1 MGAYGHKI
9 PRNAVTGAGERVLRG
24 VTMPLR
30 LFRSL
35 SAFAL
40 VGALAPLS
48 ACTVYVLPE
57 IDSGSEGTGTVGE
70 TDADATPTTT
80 GDLPTTTVEPTTGAA
95 DTGTP
100 DDPTGGPVDG
110 DCDFASAIQ
119 PIFTASCGCHGGGQP
134 AQGLSLAEGSAF
146 AALVGVDSVG
156 LPGTLRVQPGDAGAS
171 FLYQKLQPNPAQGA
185 QMPIGGSLTAAQI
198 ELVAQWI
205 SAGAP
210 ETETFACAGGAAP
223 DVEVGEVELDVS
235 GRVEVQVGEI
245 VEVAATV
252 LDLEG
257 QPIDAPVTWTS
268 SGELTLYADGKG
280 ALLGVSP
287 GVVMLHASAGGVDSA
302 AVEVVVV
309 EHDPPAATFA
319 DVRGVTTPNCAIS
332 GCHVDGVEPGDLRFD
347 REPDRLWEELLEDE
361 AEQVESLMR
370 VVPNAPA
377 DSYLVHK
384 LVQRTPAVGAQMPI
398 GGAPMDAEKVQVI
411 VRWIVDGAPF
421 N

>member
-1 MGAYGHKI
+1 M
-9 PRNAVTGAGERVLRG
+9 
-24 VTMPLR
+24 MSFR

-57 IDSGSEGTGTVGE
+57 ADSGSESGGSSGE
-70 TDADATPTTT
+70 LDADTTPTTT
-80 GDLPTTTVEPTTGAA
+80 DDLPTTTGEPTTGAA
-95 DTGTP
+95 DTGVP
-100 DDPTGGPVDG
+100 NDPTGAPVDG
-110 DCDFASAIQ
+110 DCDFAGAIQ
-119 PIFTASCGCHGGGQP
+119 PIFTASCGCHGGAQP
-134 AQGLSLAEGSAF
+134 AGSLSLAEGSAF

-156 LPGTLRVQPGDAGAS
+156 LPGTLRVQPGDPAAS
-171 FLYQKLQPNPAQGA
+171 FLFQKLQPSPPKGA

-198 ELVAQWI
+198 DLISQWI
-205 SAGAP
+205 AAGAP
-210 ETETFACAGGAAP
+210 ETDSFACSGGGPAP
-223 DVEVGEVELDVS
+223 GVDVGEVELDVA
-235 GRVEVQVGEI
+235 GRIEVQVGEI
-245 VEVAATV
+245 VEVEATV
-252 LDLEG
+252 YDPEG

-268 SGELTLYADGKG
+268 SAELTLYADGKG

-287 GVVMLHASAGGVDSA
+287 GVVKLHASAGGVDSS
-302 AVEVVVV
+302 AVEVVVI

-361 AEQVESLMR
+361 AEQVDGLAR
-370 VVPNAPA
+370 VAPDAPA
-377 DSYLVHK
+377 ESYLVQK
-384 LVQRTPAVGAQMPI
+384 LVQRTPAVGVQMPI